1 LDKKKA
7 RKYYKLIISIAGII
21 GWIIG
26 FFQQSFL
33 ATTII
38 IGVATLVCCMICI
51 PPWPHFRQNQINFLS
66 SIEPP
71 SLDKSTTKKKDESC
85 NHVFVDLYKRYLI
98 NKTTRLIF
106 EYKLDK

>member
-71 SLDKSTTKKKDESC
+71 SLDKSTTKKK
-85 NHVFVDLYKRYLI
+85 R
-98 NKTTRLIF
+98 
-106 EYKLDK
+106 